1 MKRIK
6 EKIRNYGGM
15 LLLSSIVVSSVTSCG
30 SSTPNTKSVEVNDVD
45 NIGDIMD
52 KAKDLNNQAM
62 EKAKQIQDEVMDKAE
77 DLNNQAMEKAKQIQD
92 EVMDK
97 AEDLN
102 NQAMEKAKQIQ
113 DEAMEKAEEMMK
125 GVGGF

>member
-1 MKRIK
+1 MSYGLFVFSIHLQKTNKIKKVIMKRIK

-52 KAKDLNNQAM
+52 KAKDLNNEAM
-62 EKAKQIQDEVMDKAE
+62 EKAKQIQDEVMEKAE
-77 DLNNQAMEKAKQIQD
+77 DLNNQAMEKAKEMQ
-92 EVMDK
+92 E
-97 AEDLN
+97 
-102 NQAMEKAKQIQ
+102 
-113 DEAMEKAEEMMK
+113 EAMKKAAEMMK
-125 GVGGF
+125 GAF

>member
-15 LLLSSIVVSSVTSCG
+15 LLLSSIAVSSVTSCG

-52 KAKDLNNQAM
+52 KAKDLNNEAM
-62 EKAKQIQDEVMDKAE
+62 EKAKQIQDEVMEKAE
-77 DLNNQAMEKAKQIQD
+77 DLNNQAMEKAKEMQ
-92 EVMDK
+92 E
-97 AEDLN
+97 
-102 NQAMEKAKQIQ
+102 
-113 DEAMEKAEEMMK
+113 EAMKKAAEMMK
-125 GVGGF
+125 GAF